1 MPELRVYARLRRS
14 IGGGVRKLTPEI
26 IKNLSSD
33 QVELLLQL
41 GDLARSEWELTGKID
56 EMRKQADKVGWKGR
70 ETDTKAIHE
79 DSEFDELISLRL
91 VREREIIR
99 DKISALM
106 KSIAEAGLGD
116 LGLIARQ
123 APNYGIDFKKK
134 E

>member
-1 MPELRVYARLRRS
+1 M
-14 IGGGVRKLTPEI
+14 RKLTPDI
-26 IKNLSSD
+26 IKNLSKD
-33 QVELLLQL
+33 QVELLLEL
-41 GDLARSEWELTGKID
+41 GDLAKSEWELTGKID
-56 EMRKQADKVGWKGR
+56 DMRKQADKVGWKGR
-70 ETDTKAIHE
+70 EAETKAIHE

-106 KSIAEAGLGD
+106 NSIADAGLGD

-123 APNYGIDFKKK
+123 APNYGIDLRKK